1 MNKLEIEFFEE
12 YKSVDNICR
21 DMFQTNQGI
30 TEYINQMERMD
41 AAGSRKV
48 SNWREKYKML
58 KHLRWLRNKIAHESG
73 APELVKADCIELQH
87 FRKQLL
93 KQQDPLAELMKSKSM
108 RKSNQGRT
116 ATRGNANAVHSAKNT
131 SGVSLFILFCIVLIV
146 GVLAW
151 IFLMWN
157 GIIPEFKNIF
167 SVFA

>member
-116 ATRGNANAVHSAKNT
+116 ATRGNANATNT
-131 SGVSLFILFCIVLIV
+131 GHEDTGISLFIIFCIVVIIGALSWTLLMRL
-146 GVLAW
+146 GV
-151 IFLMWN
+151 M
-157 GIIPEFKNIF
+157 
-167 SVFA
+167 